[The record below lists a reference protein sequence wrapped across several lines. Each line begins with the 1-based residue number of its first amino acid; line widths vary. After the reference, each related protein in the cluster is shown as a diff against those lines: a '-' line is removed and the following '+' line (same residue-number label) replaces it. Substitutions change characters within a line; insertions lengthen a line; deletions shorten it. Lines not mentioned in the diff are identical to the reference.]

1 MAHLITKERLEMATE
16 IKVCTKTEAKQIILE
31 AQKAFTGLAD
41 ELGLKTED
49 DAVRLCREVRKENME
64 KQYAYHA

>member
-1 MAHLITKERLEMATE
+1 MATE
-16 IKVCTKTEAKQIILE
+16 MKGFTKMEAKQIVVE

-49 DAVRLCREVRKENME
+49 DAVRLCREVRKENLE
-64 KQYAYHA
+64 KQYAHHA